1 MKLVIDNRTG
11 YLNDYYFQTLC
22 LLYFPGEKFPASP
35 APDAPEAVVGFTGT
49 PDGFSCTVRL
59 RVNGRIADGAFSS
72 AGYRFALPLAAEDRA
87 QITAAARFW
96 TRAGSCSAFCRRGA
110 ASPACAPPSAPAISL
125 RAATARTGC
134 ARCLPTTTSSLP
146 PKPS

>member
-49 PDGFSCTVRL
+49 PDGFSCT
-59 RVNGRIADGAFSS
+59 
-72 AGYRFALPLAAEDRA
+72 
-87 QITAAARFW
+87 
-96 TRAGSCSAFCRRGA
+96 
-110 ASPACAPPSAPAISL
+110 
-125 RAATARTGC
+125 
-134 ARCLPTTTSSLP
+134 SSLP